1 MNFTTIIIPAVA
13 ALVLGGVAGYLVA
26 TVLRSREISLVSG
39 ELQRRAAE
47 ANFREREQA
56 RISSELVTLR
66 QRLEDEQK
74 GRVAAE
80 TERNELTRQLGDR
93 DGLKKEME
101 GTYAKLTEENLKASI
116 DHLVK
121 MVEPRL
127 EGNKAGIESTL
138 DSKKVEIEGL
148 LKPLRE
154 MLEKYRDEL
163 RFSEEK
169 RNTAYGTI
177 EQGIR
182 DLREQTTRVSTALS
196 GTKTRGNWG
205 ELALKRCVE
214 IAGLTEHCDF
224 DVQKSLGT
232 SADGVEAGRPDMIV
246 RLPNDRMII
255 VDAKAPLD
263 SYQQAME
270 EGDEKRQAE
279 LLKQHARNLRR
290 CVDDLSR
297 RKYASSSP
305 LSLEFTVLF
314 IPGDHFLSAA
324 LAAEPD
330 LYQSS
335 VDKKIFLASPTLL
348 MALLQVV
355 AAGWKADSAEENAT
369 AALEIGKEL
378 YERFL
383 TVFEHVEKVGRSLR
397 NAVGDYN
404 KAISSIDR
412 RLAPKAGELQK
423 KVGSSRD
430 LPAMPQI
437 EETILRSAKLSLT
450 TQSLFDP
457 RPSESDLEEQLDEE
471 EDAIVR

>member
-1 MNFTTIIIPAVA
+1 MNVTTMVLCLA
-13 ALVLGGVAGYLVA
+13 ALVLGGVAGYLIA
-26 TVLRSREISLVSG
+26 SLRRSREISLISG
-39 ELQRRAAE
+39 DLQKRIGE
-47 ANFREREQA
+47 ANFREREHS
-56 RISSELVTLR
+56 RTLSDLAGIR
-66 QRLEDEQK
+66 QRLESEQQA
-74 GRVAAE
+74 RVAAE
-80 TERNELTRQLGDR
+80 TERAELTRQLGDR

-101 GTYAKLTEENLKASI
+101 GTYAKLTEENLRASI

-127 EGNKAGIESTL
+127 EGNKAKIESTL

-148 LKPLRE
+148 MKPLRE
-154 MLEKYRDEL
+154 MLEKYHEEL

-224 DVQKSLGT
+224 DVQKSIGLSIEG
-232 SADGVEAGRPDMIV
+232 SDGGRPDMIV

-263 SYQQAME
+263 AYQQAME
-270 EGDEKRQAE
+270 EGDEKRQGD

-297 RKYASSSP
+297 RKYSSGSP

-330 LYQSS
+330 LYQASI
-335 VDKKIFLASPTLL
+335 DKKIFLASPTLL

-369 AALEIGKEL
+369 ASLKIGKEL
-378 YERFL
+378 YDRFL
-383 TVFEHVEKVGRSLR
+383 TVFEHIEKVGRSLR

-423 KVGSSRD
+423 KVGSSDD
-430 LPAMPQI
+430 LPPMPQI

-457 RPSESDLEEQLDEE
+457 EPSATEFEEEVEEE